1 MRNKSLLIFLWLF
14 LIIMLTSCAIQ
25 GTAPAS
31 GDKESLAEGQTSR
44 DLGGKNP
51 GDDEED
57 PEEKLNKEI
66 LKMLQ
71 EMTLEEKIGQMVF
84 VGFEGPGVDDHVE
97 SMIREHQIGGLILFE
112 RNIEDEDQLTS
123 LTAGL
128 KAVNKDNR
136 LPLFIAV
143 DEEGGRIS
151 RLPKGSPRFPSG
163 KALGERGDPD
173 YSFTVGQEIG
183 TALAAFGFNMN
194 FAPVLDIFSNPQNEV
209 IGDRSFGDNPE
220 IVSKLGTA
228 MMRGLQSKNIIPVV
242 KHFPGHGDTRM
253 DSHID
258 LPVVEHGRERL
269 DGFEFVP
276 FKEAIDSGA
285 EAIMTAHIMYPEL
298 DPEKPATMSGKIL
311 TDILRHD
318 LGFKGLIITDDLEMG
333 AITKD
338 YAVDEA
344 AKEAVLAGADVL
356 LICHSSDYQ
365 EQVLSRLIAAVQNG
379 ELTMERIDES
389 VARII
394 RLKQKYSASGIIDS
408 I

>member
-1 MRNKSLLIFLWLF
+1 MRNKSLLIFMAF

-31 GDKESLAEGQTSR
+31 GIKKAWRRDKLPGIS
-44 DLGGKNP
+44 GKTR
-51 GDDEED
+51 DDEED

-71 EMTLEEKIGQMVF
+71 EMTLEEKIGQMVLA
-84 VGFEGPGVDDHVE
+84 GFEGPRVDDRVE

-333 AITKD
+333 AIT
-338 YAVDEA
+338 
-344 AKEAVLAGADVL
+344 
-356 LICHSSDYQ
+356 
-365 EQVLSRLIAAVQNG
+365 R
-379 ELTMERIDES
+379 TMLWVKRRRKRCWRGQI
-389 VARII
+389 
-394 RLKQKYSASGIIDS
+394 YY
-408 I
+408 

>member
-1 MRNKSLLIFLWLF
+1 MRKNKPLLIFLWLF
-14 LIIMLTSCAIQ
+14 LIIMLTSCTIQ

-31 GDKESLAEGQTSR
+31 GDKESLGEGQTSR
-44 DLGGKNP
+44 DFGRKNP

-57 PEEKLNKEI
+57 PEEELNKEI

-173 YSFTVGQEIG
+173 YSFTVGQEMG

-285 EAIMTAHIMYPEL
+285 EAIMTAHTPGV
-298 DPEKPATMSGKIL
+298 DRKPATMSGKIL
-311 TDILRHD
+311 TGILRHD

-338 YAVDEA
+338 YAVGEA
-344 AKEAVLAGADVL
+344 AQEAVLAGADVL

-379 ELTMERIDES
+379 ALTMERVDES